1 MKSKSSSNKAI
12 ALIDANNFYA
22 SCEQSI
28 NPHLRNKPV
37 VILSN
42 NDGCI
47 IARSPEARALRIK
60 MGIPYFKA
68 KERLNRL
75 GVAVLSS
82 NYSLYGDMSKR
93 LMNLLKDYSEEI
105 EIYSIDEAFVSIIR
119 PKDKNLNPW
128 ARKVRCLI
136 YQNLGITLTIGIGEN
151 KVRAKIA
158 NKLAKNID
166 YSAGIF
172 DLVRIYDESDYL
184 RKISVE
190 KIWGIG
196 KQTSNWLQRKGIK
209 NTKELTDMDEDEIVK
224 KLGIRGKRLQL
235 ELKGNKCLPI
245 ETIKKPKKEIQVSRS
260 FGKPITKL
268 EDLTQALAIYAIKA
282 SAKMRSQ
289 NLKSSAI
296 TVFARTSHYSNDAYQ
311 KSAYKKLINATD
323 NTNTILKIVVELS
336 KEIYNP
342 EHKLSK
348 AGVLMQ
354 NLTNS
359 KYLQQSIIN
368 YESQEDKNKSIILMK
383 TIDSLNKKFNNKA
396 ITWAITKTTQEW
408 TANRNSLSPVST
420 TDIKKIPIIL
430 S

>member
-1 MKSKSSSNKAI
+1 MKSKSSRNKAI

-47 IARSPEARALRIK
+47 IARSPEARALKIK
-60 MGIPYFKA
+60 MGIPYFKV

-172 DLVRIYDESDYL
+172 LS
-184 RKISVE
+184 
-190 KIWGIG
+190 
-196 KQTSNWLQRKGIK
+196 
-209 NTKELTDMDEDEIVK
+209 
-224 KLGIRGKRLQL
+224 
-235 ELKGNKCLPI
+235 
-245 ETIKKPKKEIQVSRS
+245 
-260 FGKPITKL
+260 
-268 EDLTQALAIYAIKA
+268 
-282 SAKMRSQ
+282 
-289 NLKSSAI
+289 
-296 TVFARTSHYSNDAYQ
+296 
-311 KSAYKKLINATD
+311 LIH
-323 NTNTILKIVVELS
+323 I
-336 KEIYNP
+336 
-342 EHKLSK
+342 
-348 AGVLMQ
+348 
-354 NLTNS
+354 
-359 KYLQQSIIN
+359 
-368 YESQEDKNKSIILMK
+368 
-383 TIDSLNKKFNNKA
+383 
-396 ITWAITKTTQEW
+396 
-408 TANRNSLSPVST
+408 
-420 TDIKKIPIIL
+420 
-430 S
+430 